1 MLCHCIASIPFTE
14 KLGGILLQIAR
25 IISFIL
31 MKAIWGYKKFQV
43 YGLKKCS
50 IRSKSLLPTV
60 LLGAV

>member
-31 MKAIWGYKKFQV
+31 MKAIWGDKKFQV
-43 YGLKKCS
+43 YGLKMCS